1 LYFFFGGKYMGCSVL
16 SPRVIEKTMIGELV
30 RGIVDAR
37 LVDVF
42 ADTTMSAVM
51 SGCWSMTFV

>member
-1 LYFFFGGKYMGCSVL
+1 MGCSVL